1 MDNIIFIFPELFI
14 SLSIMLLLVVG
25 VFKKK
30 SSKVVYNLSA
40 IFLFMP
46 GTFSNFSKLALFI
59 SFKLPK

>member
-40 IFLFMP
+40 VFLFI
-46 GTFSNFSKLALFI
+46 TIVLIFNNKFSSKYKFV
-59 SFKLPK
+59 